1 MIQDIIDQSEEEGT
15 EGAIIFLDQQ
25 KAFDRVEWG
34 YVKLCLEKFGFGPY
48 FCNIVNLMYQHAESC
63 IQTNGFVSRYFPISR
78 SMRQG
83 CPLAAYLYILQAEPM
98 AQTIRS
104 SKEIEGIFLDHENK
118 NHEVR
123 IASFAD
129 DTQLFHRTEKSITS
143 CFKILHTYSE
153 ASGAKLNLKKTKG
166 LYIGSWKNKQPTL
179 KEIGWVNNVTALG
192 TKFGFNINY
201 EDIWMKKFTKFKKK
215 INQWKKR
222 DLTIFGKKTLINS
235 YIISNIG
242 YLTEIYAAN
251 IPDKFIKDTTD
262 LIRDF
267 LWEKPVWKVAKK
279 TMALKKEHGGI
290 EIPDVSVFIQS
301 RKIKWLI
308 RIIHTLPQ
316 NWNIIGQ
323 KILTRLDEKYN
334 ERFFILQCSKLNE
347 IDLKTSPFYKTCL
360 KAWTSMLEKNE
371 ITTPKEILN
380 ENLFGNKHILN
391 HNKAIFLNH
400 WAKSNIKQVKDV
412 WNLES
417 QRFRSGP
424 EIYNKLSTKNNW
436 IAEFG
441 IINKAIPEKWIKILK
456 NENTIVSVNKQLY
469 NSQKLQIKGLSIK
482 QNDSDINYTKLETKS
497 IYFHYLYPT
506 PK

>member
-1 MIQDIIDQSEEEGT
+1 
-15 EGAIIFLDQQ
+15 
-25 KAFDRVEWG
+25 
-34 YVKLCLEKFGFGPY
+34 
-48 FCNIVNLMYQHAESC
+48 
-63 IQTNGFVSRYFPISR
+63 
-78 SMRQG
+78 
-83 CPLAAYLYILQAEPM
+83 
-98 AQTIRS
+98 
-104 SKEIEGIFLDHENK
+104 
-118 NHEVR
+118 
-123 IASFAD
+123 
-129 DTQLFHRTEKSITS
+129 
-143 CFKILHTYSE
+143 
-153 ASGAKLNLKKTKG
+153 
-166 LYIGSWKNKQPTL
+166 
-179 KEIGWVNNVTALG
+179 
-192 TKFGFNINY
+192 
-201 EDIWMKKFTKFKKK
+201 MKKFTKFKKK

-267 LWEKPVWKVAKK
+267 LWEKPIWKVAKK

-436 IAEFG
+436 IAEFEV
-441 IINKAIPEKWIKILK
+441 IKKAIPEKWIKILK
-456 NENTIVSVNKQLY
+456 NDNTIVSDPKQLY

-482 QNDSDINYTKLETKS
+482 QNDSDINYTKLKTKS

-506 PK
+506 PRPSCIEKWENEFEECNWKQVWNLTNNPIISNKKKQLQWKFIHRAIYSVSRLASMGKSNGICMLCKAHEEDIHHLFVKCKMIERVWSQLELWLSKLFNVHITVKDKEKCLGIWKEEFKEINYIINLIIIEAK